1 MVREQILCEPGQGDE
16 RRVMVAGE
24 VVGETPALGF
34 WVRLATIS
42 ADDGQEFLVVPREEQ
57 APRLIRWEVI
67 RNAMNAMVFD
77 GPPTAAQAREFGFR
91 PRS

>member
-1 MVREQILCEPGQGDE
+1 M
-16 RRVMVAGE
+16 VMVAGE
-24 VVGETPALGF
+24 IVGETPALGF

-57 APRLIRWEVI
+57 APRLIRWDVI
-67 RNAMNAMVFD
+67 RNAILFD
-77 GPPTAAQAREFGFR
+77 APPTAAQAQEFGFR